1 MAGRNLDHDRCPR
14 VFVSAVN
21 ACIDP
26 APQPSWSGYETRMT
40 PDPTDPATNHKRAF
54 ITVES
59 ITRFKAEYETL
70 GQMAAKIGI
79 RPMHL
84 A

>member
-1 MAGRNLDHDRCPR
+1 
-14 VFVSAVN
+14 
-21 ACIDP
+21 
-26 APQPSWSGYETRMT
+26 MT

-84 A
+84 V